1 MVNLLASFVLL
12 SKLFEVR
19 NLTPTNYGVNGVF
32 GFWVKKLFKGTF
44 EQFKHYPVS
53 LAMSL

>member
-1 MVNLLASFVLL
+1 MVISELL
-12 SKLFEVR
+12 SKLFEGR

-44 EQFKHYPVS
+44 EQFKH
-53 LAMSL
+53 